1 VNDKRKIGGPE
12 MWRFRQTSH
21 SSIYTIIIVI
31 HIMASLDL
39 TPAQAKALFD
49 AGGFLIISD
58 LPEGSEF
65 SIDGT

>member
-1 VNDKRKIGGPE
+1 MINAQDRWTRNVEVSPNLAFLHLHHHHRI
-12 MWRFRQTSH
+12 
-21 SSIYTIIIVI
+21 I